1 MLTAHIILFMVCWG
15 PRLLWD
21 VFIYSTDDHTYS
33 NIMYAARVFLFVLP
47 FVHASFNPILY
58 FCMSSTLRA
67 SLRDLVARGFGRG
80 AAPGVGHGIAGGG
93 IDSNGAV
100 RKSTFGGG
108 SSRQPLLKENYS

>member
-21 VFIYSTDDHTYS
+21 VFIYSTNDHTYS
-33 NIMYAARVFLFVLP
+33 HVLYAARVVLFLLP

-67 SLRDLVARGFGRG
+67 SLRDLAARGFG
-80 AAPGVGHGIAGGG
+80 GVVVPSGGG
-93 IDSNGAV
+93 GPGAVGGGLMDSNGLV
-100 RKSTFGGG
+100 RKSTTGQG
-108 SSRQPLLKENYS
+108 S